1 MSILLKVQS
10 ELSVVTRAVL
20 FATEAHAEVGQV
32 RKYTGDPYIVHPL
45 RVMYT
50 VQSVTQDLEVI
61 AASVM
66 HDVIEDTLRKK
77 ADIVRHFGT
86 RIANLVDEVTDV
98 SKPED
103 GNREQRKKLD
113 REHVACASAD
123 GQTIKLA
130 DLIDNGEDIMAN
142 DPKFGRVYIREK
154 ILLLEVLGRGDRR
167 LFERAV
173 AQVKRNEATLLVA
186 ESLERKIA

>member
-1 MSILLKVQS
+1 M
-10 ELSVVTRAVL
+10 L

-186 ESLERKIA
+186 ENLERKIA